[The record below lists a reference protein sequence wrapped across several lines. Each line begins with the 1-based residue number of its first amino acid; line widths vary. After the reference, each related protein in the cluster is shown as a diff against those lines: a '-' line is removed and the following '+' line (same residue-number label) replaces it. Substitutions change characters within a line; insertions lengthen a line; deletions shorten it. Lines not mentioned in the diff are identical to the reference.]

1 MMKRLLI
8 LSLCLTWT
16 SSAQEAPSKNVRF
29 LPLGELPPFKQII
42 GTDRRKQGE
51 YPKGSMPPEGT
62 VLMTEPGE
70 GTPLGLRLKTFTK
83 SLKIKASAK
92 GVEIYEGGKVA
103 GEPWFKSRFPAQ
115 KQALFVLCKD
125 NATMTWDKPQVKVLP
140 EDVRS
145 FPLGTIRLANLSD
158 RGVAVI
164 LGDEKAFAVKAGEVI
179 LKPMKAGEVLV
190 KLAVKDAS
198 GAWRTI
204 LQNNLTMSKKGRMH
218 AFFYKAQTKDAKK
231 TPVKFFSKLEGV

>member
-1 MMKRLLI
+1 MKCLLI
-8 LSLCLTWT
+8 FSLCLTWT
-16 SSAQEAPSKNVRF
+16 SSAQETPSKTVRF

-51 YPKGSMPPEGT
+51 HPKGSMPPEGT

-83 SLKIKASAK
+83 SLKIKPSAK

-103 GEPWFKSRFPAQ
+103 GEPWFKSRFSAQ

-158 RGVAVI
+158 REVAVRI
-164 LGDEKAFAVKAGEVI
+164 GDEKAFKVKAGKVV

-190 KLAVKDAS
+190 TLAVEDAS

-231 TPVKFFSKLEGV
+231 TPVKFFSKLEGL